1 MRAIWQ
7 MFEGALSPEAVD
19 EFVKT
24 VEKEIPTQTATVNF
38 GDNQNVDSV
47 TRRSEVRWVNQDFR
61 NIFSDIHNTLNPY
74 MKLANRNAFGF
85 DINYID
91 SYQFTTYKGEDKGFY
106 DWHEDVFWDSNID
119 MIHRKISMTLQ
130 LSDSDDYEGGDF
142 EFQSPI
148 EMPKKEALRKKGTIL
163 LFPSFVRHRVKPVTK
178 GVRKSLVGWYEGP
191 KFR

>member
-47 TRRSEVRWVNQDFR
+47 TRRSQVRWVNQDFR

-85 DINYID
+85 DVNYID

-148 EMPKKEALRKKGTIL
+148 EMPNKEALRRKGTIL